1 MDNRSRQI
9 RIFIS
14 STFQD
19 MHEERDYLVKK
30 VFPQLQLEAAKRDVS
45 IVPLDLRW
53 GITEEESKT
62 GKVLQ
67 ICLEEIE
74 RSKPFFIGLLGD
86 RYGWCPSVEELEKNA
101 ILQERW
107 GDWLKQDIQKGL
119 SVTEIEMQYGVLR
132 SSTEI
137 NAFFYIKQPEVD
149 DNSIDAIKLKKLKTY
164 IRNQKRFPVSN
175 YDTTE
180 SLGIQVKDAFL
191 KILNELYPEPSI
203 TPIQQELNLQTSFRH
218 SLIEGY
224 VKDEK
229 LFEIIDT
236 FILNNTSNLLTI
248 TGPRG
253 IGKSALLANW
263 IEHFNKTNK
272 NHLMV
277 CYFSTN
283 LCTSEEHIAE
293 WIVTEINKLIDIKDS
308 ILEFNSTKQLAR
320 ILSEINKPLLII
332 LDGLDKLTS
341 FDGKER
347 YAWLPEVKGKIKM
360 IVSASDDSTLY
371 NILSLRNTQ
380 TIELQSPN
388 KQTRKCIVDTY
399 LNKYSKRLTL
409 QQIDKIIE
417 APMLYNPLFMKSML
431 GQLVDYGIYEEID
444 NFINKYITTTS
455 EQQFFENI
463 IIDMEKN
470 FSRHLV
476 EKVFSLLGLSY
487 NGLSEPEIFDML
499 KCSQLEWSQL
509 YAVLSRYTYIAGNNI
524 CLGNSPIRETVTS
537 RYLSS
542 NNQIQKIRQQIIAY
556 FTTLSNNR
564 SFNELAWQYYHLKEY
579 ESLHKMM
586 TDMHVFNYFYHKD
599 KYELGKYWRQLSD
612 YNSSYSIGDLCE
624 AVSPTDIDVDSQAL
638 IYGRIAIFA
647 HIILNDNKTSLDCAK
662 KGILLSEKN
671 AYLESSFLYLMANLA
686 CDQGKMED
694 AIEFCKKAL
703 DIREREYGLYSKE
716 SAQIVLRLALLY
728 NLSHQYSDAEITYK
742 KVFEILDKMGI
753 AESFER
759 SKALNEMGE
768 MYANMNQIE
777 KAGLLFQEAL
787 NMRLKLEGEKS
798 TWTANS
804 YNSIGRMYEEH
815 SMFSQALEMFERA
828 LRIRIEIYGEEHPDT
843 LTCMSN
849 ITRTLTLL
857 GQYDKANELNSRI
870 INIRKKLLGENHE
883 HFATSLY
890 NQAEIYYQT
899 KQYEE
904 ALHLLNRTKETFIEQ
919 YGESHENVAKCY
931 LQIGR
936 TLIKLKKYEE
946 ALNFVNKS
954 ITIHE
959 GICGHYCQDVA
970 AAIYARARV
979 YEGLEDFEKAIDD
992 IKECLS
998 ILDQSLDGDPILRGV
1013 VLYELGRD
1021 YYINHQYEEAYQLTQ
1036 KALEY
1041 RKKLYGSEINDE
1053 IIDCI
1058 VQLANIEDELGH
1070 YNDSIEH
1077 AEEALELL
1085 RCIGKEDSV
1094 NAARCHYRIA
1104 YVSNT
1109 LGNYSTA
1116 IAHSLTCYNI
1126 RSTHEMEDPNDTAR
1140 AAYEVAYS
1148 YYKSKDIE
1156 AAQKWVRITLELR
1169 EKMGDSVSKSYC
1181 TAQNLYGVILY
1192 DMNKNEEALE
1202 HYKIVLD
1209 WREKNLP
1216 ALDPDIS
1223 SILKNTAYV
1232 YMHMNSY
1239 QKAYK
1244 LFCRVVQIQ
1253 IDNKDKDNHLIY
1265 ALNNLA
1271 ECIKK
1276 EHIEPEKTTEIIS
1289 NLISNGIRNKGTANL
1304 CNRGALDYFYK
1315 NDLDESLKLF
1325 LLQIEILR
1333 NDLQEESDDTALA
1346 LMNVGIIWYNKNENE
1361 KALEYYRLVLD
1372 WRERNLSSCDSEIS
1386 SILSN
1391 MALSYMQMT
1400 KYQEAYNL
1408 LRRAINIQLE
1418 NGDENQL
1425 IDNLLNNLTDCIKVL
1440 HISPEITSGIIN
1452 QLISNN
1458 VRTKGT
1464 ANLCNRCAFDYY
1476 YKKNIDES
1484 LNLFSL
1490 EINILKESLQ
1500 EESCDTAFALRTA
1513 GLLQRDKGQIKKAIE
1528 LLNESYSIYKVLLG
1542 DNGEDTLL
1550 IQKEI
1555 QRLSALRK

>member
-1 MDNRSRQI
+1 MDNKSRQI

-19 MHEERDYLVKK
+19 MQEERDYLVKK
-30 VFPQLQLEAAKRDVS
+30 VFPQLQYEAAKRDVS
-45 IVPLDLRW
+45 VVPLDLRW
-53 GITEEESKT
+53 GITEEESQT

-74 RSKPFFIGLLGD
+74 RSKPFFIGLLGN
-86 RYGWCPSVEELEKNA
+86 RYGWCPSIEELEKNA

-107 GDWLKQDIQKGL
+107 GDWLEQDIKNKL

-137 NAFFYIKQPEVD
+137 NAYFFIKQPELD
-149 DNSIDAIKLKKLKTY
+149 DNSIDAIKLKKLKTT
-164 IRNQKRFPVSN
+164 IRNQKKFPVCN

-203 TPIQQELNLQTSFRH
+203 TPIQQELNIQTSFRH

-248 TGPRG
+248 SGPKG

-263 IEHFNKTNK
+263 IEHFNKINK

-293 WIVTEINKLIDIKDS
+293 WIVSEINKIIDVKDS
-308 ILEFNSTKQLAR
+308 ILELESTKQLAR
-320 ILSEINKPLLII
+320 ILSEINRPLLII
-332 LDGLDKLTS
+332 LDGLDRLSS

-347 YAWLPEVKGKIKM
+347 YLWLPEVKDKIKM

-371 NILSLRNTQ
+371 KILSLRNAQ
-380 TIELQSPN
+380 KIELLSPN
-388 KQTRKCIVDTY
+388 KQVRKCIVDTY
-399 LNKYSKRLTL
+399 LNKYSKKLTP

-417 APMLYNPLFMKSML
+417 APMLSNPLFMKSML

-455 EQQFFENI
+455 ELQFFENI
-463 IIDMEKN
+463 IIDMENN

-476 EKVFSLLGLSY
+476 EKVFSLLELSY
-487 NGLSEPEIFDML
+487 NGLSEPELFEML

-524 CLGNSPIRETVTS
+524 CLGNSPIRETIIN

-542 NNQIQKIRQQIIAY
+542 NDIIQQIRQQIIGY
-556 FTTLSNNR
+556 FSTLSNNR
-564 SFNELAWQYYHLKEY
+564 TVNELAWQYSHLNEY
-579 ESLHKMM
+579 EKLHKMM
-586 TDMHVFNYFYHKD
+586 TNMHVFNYFYHKD

-612 YNSSYSIGDLCE
+612 YNSSYSIGDLYE
-624 AVSPTDIDVDSQAL
+624 AAPPTDIDINSQAL
-638 IYGRIAIFA
+638 IYGYMAMFA
-647 HIILNDNKTSLDCAK
+647 HIVLNDNKTSLDCAK
-662 KGILLSEKN
+662 KGLLLSEKDTN
-671 AYLESSFLYLMANLA
+671 MESSFLYLMANLA
-686 CDQGKMED
+686 SDQGKMED
-694 AIEFCKKAL
+694 AIDFCKKAL
-703 DIREREYGLYSKE
+703 DMRESEYGIYSKE
-716 SAQIVLRLALLY
+716 SAQIVARLALFY
-728 NLSHQYSDAEITYK
+728 NLCHQYSDAEITYN
-742 KVFEILDKMGI
+742 KVFEIWDKMGI
-753 AESFER
+753 TENFER
-759 SKALNEMGE
+759 SKILNEMGE
-768 MYANMNQIE
+768 MYASIYQIE

-787 NMRLKLEGEKS
+787 NMRLKLEGVKS

-804 YNSIGRMYEEH
+804 YNSIGHMYEDNN
-815 SMFSQALEMFERA
+815 MFTQALEMYERA
-828 LRIRIEIYGEEHPDT
+828 LKIRIEIYGEEHPDT

-849 ITRTLTLL
+849 ITRTLTSL

-870 INIRKKLLGENHE
+870 INIRKQLLGEKHE
-883 HFATSLY
+883 HFAISLY
-890 NQAEIYYQT
+890 NQAEIYYQN
-899 KQYEE
+899 KQYED
-904 ALHLLNRTKETFIEQ
+904 ALYLLNRTKDTFIGQ
-919 YGESHENVAKCY
+919 YGEKHENVAKCY

-936 TLIKLKKYEE
+936 TLIKLNKYEE
-946 ALNFVNKS
+946 ALTYINKS

-979 YEGLEDFEKAIDD
+979 YEGFEDFEKAIDD

-998 ILDQSLDGDPILRGV
+998 ILDQSLDGDPVLRGV
-1013 VLYELGRD
+1013 ALYELGRD
-1021 YYINHQYEEAYQLTQ
+1021 YNINHQYKEAYQLTQ
-1036 KALEY
+1036 EALEY
-1041 RKKLYGSEINDE
+1041 RKKIYGSDINDE

-1058 VQLANIEDELGH
+1058 VQLANIEDNLGH
-1070 YNDSIEH
+1070 YNDSIVH

-1109 LGNYSTA
+1109 LGNYSNA
-1116 IAHSLTCYNI
+1116 IDHSLTCYNI

-1156 AAQKWVRITLELR
+1156 AAQKWVSITLELR
-1169 EKMGDSVSKSYC
+1169 EAMGDTSSKSYC
-1181 TAQNLYGVILY
+1181 TAHNLYGVILY
-1192 DMNKNEEALE
+1192 DKNINEEALK

-1216 ALDPDIS
+1216 SLDPDIS
-1223 SILKNTAYV
+1223 SILNNIAYV

-1239 QKAYK
+1239 KKAYE

-1253 IDNKDKDNHLIY
+1253 IDNKDKDNHLIH
-1265 ALNNLA
+1265 AINNLA
-1271 ECIKK
+1271 DCIK
-1276 EHIEPEKTTEIIS
+1276 EIHIAPEETAEIIRK
-1289 NLISNGIRNKGTANL
+1289 LISNGIRNKGTANL
-1304 CNRGALDYFYK
+1304 CNRGALDYYY
-1315 NDLDESLKLF
+1315 NNNLDESLKLF
-1325 LLQIEILR
+1325 LLQIDILR
-1333 NDLQEESDDTALA
+1333 NELQEESDDTALA
-1346 LMNVGIIWYNKNENE
+1346 LMNAGIVFYNKNENE

-1372 WRERNLSSCDSEIS
+1372 WRERNLHSNDSDIS
-1386 SILSN
+1386 SILQN
-1391 MALSYMQMT
+1391 MALSYMQMS
-1400 KYQEAYNL
+1400 KYQEAYDL
-1408 LRRAINIQLE
+1408 LRRAVNIQIE
-1418 NGDENQL
+1418 NGDKNQL
-1425 IDNLLNNLTDCIKVL
+1425 LENMLNNLADCIKEI
-1440 HISPEITSGIIN
+1440 HIAPEKTSEIIN
-1452 QLISNN
+1452 MLISYNIRN
-1458 VRTKGT
+1458 KGT
-1464 ANLCNRCAFDYY
+1464 VNLCNRCAFDYY
-1476 YKKNIDES
+1476 YKSNIDES
-1484 LNLFSL
+1484 LNLFLL
-1490 EINILKESLQ
+1490 EINILKKDLQ
-1500 EESCDTAFALRTA
+1500 EESYDTAFALKTA
-1513 GLLQRDKGQIKKAIE
+1513 GLLLREKGQISQAID
-1528 LLNESYSIYKVLLG
+1528 LLNESYAIYKTLLG
-1542 DNGEDTLL
+1542 ENGEDTLM

-1555 QRLSALRK
+1555 QRLSTLK